1 MSEIYSVARVA
12 EIVGKTPQSVRA
24 WCRNQEIERS
34 GRKYLI
40 TQEVLVRICEH
51 YHVELEKLSE
61 SERENNSSSESK
73 KENLEVES
81 LLIQLLREQLEAK
94 DRQIAELEE
103 TNKTMAKS
111 IAELTETNRELASS
125 TKALSAN
132 AAMTT
137 AAEKKDLLLVPS
149 NAVVQE
155 EEQRTDLVIVP
166 KSEITHI
173 EPEERPKLTR
183 WERLKRAWKGEPW
196 T

>member
-1 MSEIYSVARVA
+1 MEIYSVAKVA
-12 EIVGKTPQSVRA
+12 EIVGKTPQAIRL
-24 WCRNQEIERS
+24 WCRNREIARD

-40 TQEVLVRICEH
+40 TREVLEEICS
-51 YHVELEKLSE
+51 YYKVSFPNDLESDSFPIGEEKAKE
-61 SERENNSSSESK
+61 STLESGA
-73 KENLEVES
+73 ES
-81 LLIQLLREQLEAK
+81 DHTELLIQILREQIEEK
-94 DRQIAELEE
+94 DRQIRELEDS
-103 TNKTMAKS
+103 NKTLAKNIEDL
-111 IAELTETNRELASS
+111 IAS